1 MSVIS
6 DMSTEQETEI
16 FSSNF
21 VSAGR
26 YRGDP
31 HDVSKMFHK
40 EELFIHKKER
50 TFSGLGDPNDE
61 TFA

>member
-6 DMSTEQETEI
+6 DMSSEQETEI

-26 YRGDP
+26 YRGGP
-31 HDVSKMFHK
+31 HGV
-40 EELFIHKKER
+40 
-50 TFSGLGDPNDE
+50 G
-61 TFA
+61 